1 MRYCLLLLTLWYCAV
16 NGLLYPAES
25 ETRQIRSLDGL
36 WQFRLDEDGVGETE
50 QWFAKPN
57 LPQPTILMPVPASYN
72 DITQNITIHRHIG
85 WVWYARDFFIH
96 NTAPRWVLRFQAAHY
111 ETHVWVNGQS
121 AMNHSGGHL
130 PFEADITR
138 FISINESYS
147 KVRVVVAINNTL
159 TSTTLPP
166 GYLHIYNP
174 TYRYL
179 ETPFDFFN
187 YAGIDRSVILYSTS
201 NIYIQDIAI
210 DTQSINFDN
219 QHVATSAILTYSIT
233 IGGTNR
239 ANSLHVLIELLDAN
253 GIVVANNT
261 DSQSRLVVNKPNLW
275 EPCGMN
281 HTHPCTEESYLYTLQ
296 VTLYNDASSS
306 SSSSMNVV
314 DIYRISHIGIRTIRL
329 TDSKFLVNERPF
341 YFHGANA
348 HEDSDIRGKGFDR
361 VILTKHFN
369 LYGWLHGNAFR
380 TSHYPYADEFYQMAD
395 RFGIAIIDET
405 PAVGLSATQFVS
417 QATLDHHKQV
427 VIEMISRDR
436 NHPSVLMWSLANE
449 PKSDAPSAKEYF
461 STLANF
467 TRPLAAGRPITYV
480 ISASYNGD
488 QGIQFF
494 DMICVNRYFGWYSEP
509 GRLDQIPWLV
519 SQELANWRRRFPNK
533 PILMS
538 EYGADTVPGLHN
550 DPSFMFTEEYQN
562 DFLSAYHGSFD
573 NVSSIIHPDTGYF
586 VGELVWNMFDFATE
600 QSINR
605 VAGLNRKGLF
615 TRQRQPKAA
624 AFIMKN
630 RYEQLELIRTMK
642 SKTIQ

>member
-1 MRYCLLLLTLWYCAV
+1 MKLYLLLLSLWCTGT
-16 NGLLYPAES
+16 NELLYPAES
-25 ETRQIRSLDGL
+25 KTRQIKSLDGL
-36 WQFRLDEDGVGETE
+36 WQFRLDEDEVGEIE

-57 LPQPTILMPVPASYN
+57 LPPPTLLMPVPASYN

-111 ETHVWVNGQS
+111 ETRVWINGKS
-121 AMNHSGGHL
+121 AVNHSGGHL
-130 PFEADITR
+130 PFEADITP
-138 FISINESYS
+138 FIGRCGSSS
-147 KVRVVVAINNTL
+147 KARVVVAINNTL
-159 TSTTLPP
+159 TPTTLPP

-174 TYRYL
+174 TYRVL

-201 NIYIQDIAI
+201 TNYIEDIAI
-210 DTQSINFDN
+210 ETQSINFDT
-219 QHVATSAILTYSIT
+219 QHRAISAVLSYSVT
-233 IGGTNR
+233 IGGTSPTNAPR
-239 ANSLHVLIELLDAN
+239 ILIELLDMN
-253 GIVVANNT
+253 GMVVTNNT

-281 HTHPCTEESYLYTLQ
+281 YTHPCTEETYLYTLQ
-296 VTLYNDASSS
+296 VTLHDDTP
-306 SSSSMNVV
+306 SMNIV
-314 DIYRISHIGIRTIRL
+314 DIYRIPHVGIRTIRL

-395 RFGIAIIDET
+395 RFGIAIIGET
-405 PAVGLSATQFVS
+405 PAVGLHAKQFVS

-427 VIEMISRDR
+427 TTEMITRDR

-449 PKSDAPSAKEYF
+449 PESDDPEAKEYF
-461 STLANF
+461 GALANF
-467 TRPLAAGRPITYV
+467 TRPMAAGRPITYV
-480 ISASYNGD
+480 ISAGYDRD

-494 DMICVNRYFGWYSEP
+494 DMICVNRYFGWYSQS
-509 GRLDQIPWLV
+509 GRLDQIPSLV
-519 SQELANWRRRFPNK
+519 SEELANWRKRFPNK

-550 DPSFMFTEEYQN
+550 DPSFMFTEDYQK

-573 NVSSIIHPDTGYF
+573 NVSSIIHPNKGYF
-586 VGELVWNMFDFATE
+586 VGELVWNMFDFGTE
-600 QSINR
+600 QSTTR
-605 VAGLNRKGLF
+605 VGGLNRKGLF

-624 AFIMKN
+624 AFVMKN
-630 RYEQLELIRTMK
+630 RYEQLESITV
-642 SKTIQ
+642 Q